1 MWKLDEAKDKVVTSS
16 KTSHRIWLQSEMF
29 PHRDTKRNNQ
39 PLWVLRPAQL
49 YGLRGSLF
57 LLMSWVCA
65 EQYHEIER
73 FILALQR
80 LWDSPTVQ
88 ILNEPPPA
96 PHFLS
101 WPENS
106 ISALEITFSLY
117 QFGLWRQNSPFFYY
131 WIKNKDHRFHSLK
144 QTPGRIRLGNTQ
156 HFIPCVLF
164 PLYKM
169 SQK

>member
-1 MWKLDEAKDKVVTSS
+1 MKTGWSQRQSSDIIKDITQDMVTEWDVSS
-16 KTSHRIWLQSEMF
+16 QRHE
-29 PHRDTKRNNQ
+29 
-39 PLWVLRPAQL
+39 
-49 YGLRGSLF
+49 
-57 LLMSWVCA
+57 A
-65 EQYHEIER
+65 EQPTTVGPQTSPALWFERLFIPPHE
-73 FILALQR
+73 LSLCWTVS
-80 LWDSPTVQ
+80 WDWTFYFSTAASVGFTYSSD
-88 ILNEPPPA
+88 LEWAPPA

-164 PLYKM
+164 PLCKM